1 MKEKAK
7 VENEL
12 EEEKEITDCT
22 DMENIV
28 VETPKHELNIL
39 VTDADKNGVDIS
51 KMSDFF
57 GLYVQELSSDLTKE
71 ALWEQTKDIPIA
83 NLGILGEVLHYG
95 KAVIT
100 SGVELVPDFESLP
113 KDIKE
118 KFEKGIYK
126 HGKSRQVDGNLRAVI
141 VDEKGTRDKDST
153 FK

>member
-1 MKEKAK
+1 
-7 VENEL
+7 
-12 EEEKEITDCT
+12 
-22 DMENIV
+22 
-28 VETPKHELNIL
+28 
-39 VTDADKNGVDIS
+39 
-51 KMSDFF
+51 MSDFF

-126 HGKSRQVDGNLRAVI
+126 LGKSDKWMVIFEPLLWMKTEPELRI
-141 VDEKGTRDKDST
+141 LLLRKY
-153 FK
+153 